1 MSRTTLKDARYHIL
15 GYIDTRSDG
24 TLVGMN
30 ARYQIVGYYLPR
42 QDMTQ
47 TAQYRIF
54 GTGNLLASLITASA
68 H

>member
-1 MSRTTLKDARYHIL
+1 MSRITLQDARYHIL
-15 GYIDTRSDG
+15 GYIDSRSDG

-30 ARYQIVGYYLPR
+30 ARFQIVGYYNPR
-42 QDMTQ
+42 QNITH

-54 GTGNLLASLITASA
+54 GTGNLLASLITSSA